1 MVTINMAGTR
11 NRICKGE
18 KITTLVLVIVLTK
31 DVFFPPKTWQLD
43 TEYFQNLDPP
53 RKKQNSNTSP
63 LFAGIY
69 LYVK

>member
-31 DVFFPPKTWQLD
+31 DVFFPP
-43 TEYFQNLDPP
+43 QNMAVGHRVFPKF
-53 RKKQNSNTSP
+53 RSP
-63 LFAGIY
+63 QEKA
-69 LYVK
+69 K